1 MQTSLTLIEQLK
13 KARGAADLDED
24 LAKRV
29 QKLELEN
36 HQLQEKLNKGSDS
49 ENGKQILF
57 H

>member
-13 KARGAADLDED
+13 NARGAADLDED